1 VSSPCRSVAAFF
13 ARISAVRSSTSFN
26 PARLIVGILP

>member
-1 VSSPCRSVAAFF
+1 VSSPCCSALAFF

-26 PARLIVGILP
+26 PARLIVGL